1 MLFWEKPA
9 TYKKHYN
16 KYIVYHFLISASHSV
31 ALDEVGLSLAQ
42 VDNTG

>member
-16 KYIVYHFLISASHSV
+16 KHLAYHFLISTSHSV
-31 ALDEVGLSLAQ
+31 ALYEVGVSLAQ